1 MVARSKHQMG
11 QIDQIRVLIVDGH
24 AYVRRG
30 LAAFFDIVGNLTL
43 VGEAANGPEALHL
56 CYMQQPDVVLV
67 DLKTEG
73 LDGVTVTRLINQYY
87 SNVQVIALASDDED
101 KNLIDEALAAG
112 AVVALP
118 KHVSADELINA
129 IRTAYATRAFQ

>member
-1 MVARSKHQMG
+1 MG

-24 AYVRRG
+24 ACVRRG

-43 VGEAANGPEALHL
+43 VGEASNGPEALHL

-73 LDGVTVTRLINQYY
+73 LDGVTVTRLIDQYY
-87 SNVQVIALASDDED
+87 SNVQVIALASDDDD
-101 KNLIDEALAAG
+101 KNVIDEALAAG
-112 AVVALP
+112 ASVVLA
-118 KHVSADELINA
+118 KNVSAEELIHA
-129 IRTAYATRAFQ
+129 IKAAYATRTFQ